1 MLRKLT
7 AAAFAMALSATASA
21 TMIDGI
27 SFDEGDL
34 FESTGTVVQELDT
47 ITGSF
52 TAYGKFDTE
61 LATSEFQCASCD
73 LTFVI
78 SGFVFEESLSVTGT
92 LPLQIPSVNAY
103 SGGTIEIYNQAAGT
117 FDITDGTTAI
127 GDASEL
133 WLSLAGFEVAANLL
147 APLPFF
153 DPTLMASFVGQ
164 VNALGLPSGA
174 GYLEVVGGAAG
185 EVFDTNTLFGGADMA
200 FNSSFILSQQ
210 NGASIVSLG
219 SADIAA
225 NSIPEPA
232 SVALM
237 GLGLLGFVGV
247 ARRRKVK

>member
-7 AAAFAMALSATASA
+7 TAAFAMALSATASA

-47 ITGSF
+47 VTGSF
-52 TAYGKFDTE
+52 TAWGKFDTE
-61 LATSEFQCASCD
+61 LASSAFQCGSCD
-73 LTFVI
+73 LTFMI

-92 LPLQIPSVNAY
+92 LPLQTPSVNAY
-103 SGGTIEIYNQAAGT
+103 SGGTIEIYNQAAGS
-117 FDITDGTTAI
+117 FDVNDETSVI

-153 DPTLMASFVGQ
+153 DPTLMASFVGS
-164 VNALGLPSGA
+164 VNALGLPSGS
-174 GYLEVVGGAAG
+174 GYLQVVGGAAA
-185 EVFDTNTLFGGADMA
+185 EVFDTNTLFAGADMA
-200 FNSSFILSQQ
+200 FNSSFISSDID
-210 NGASIVSLG
+210 GTTIISLG